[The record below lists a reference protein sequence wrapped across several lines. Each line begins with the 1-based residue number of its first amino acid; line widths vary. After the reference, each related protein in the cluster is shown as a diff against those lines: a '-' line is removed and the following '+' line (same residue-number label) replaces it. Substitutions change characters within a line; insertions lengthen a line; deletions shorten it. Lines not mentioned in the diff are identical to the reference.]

1 MKVGTLLVGVVLGAW
16 MEQTYRV
23 PNIEKMA
30 KQGLRQL
37 QKWDEQTR
45 KSPS

>member
-1 MKVGTLLVGVVLGAW
+1 MKVGTLLVGFVFGAW
-16 MEQTYRV
+16 IEQNYRI

-45 KSPS
+45 KSP